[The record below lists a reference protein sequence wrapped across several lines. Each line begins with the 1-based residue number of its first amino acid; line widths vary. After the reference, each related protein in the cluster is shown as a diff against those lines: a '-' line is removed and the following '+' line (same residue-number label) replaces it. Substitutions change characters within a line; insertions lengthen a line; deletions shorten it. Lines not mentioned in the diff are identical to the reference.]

1 MAPDMRGNDAVTGIR
16 VTAVAVDDERIEFSL
31 SDGRAISA
39 PVTWSA
45 RLVKASV
52 AERADY
58 SISPSG
64 TIVEWSTIDEH
75 IALWSMLRVPEQVVL
90 DAAGFERASGPA
102 SA

>member
-1 MAPDMRGNDAVTGIR
+1 VTRVR
-16 VTAVAVDDERIEFSL
+16 VTAASVDDERIEFRL
-31 SDGRAISA
+31 SDGRSISA
-39 PVTWSA
+39 PITWSR
-45 RLVKASV
+45 RLVAATAS
-52 AERADY
+52 ERADY

-64 TIVEWSTIDEH
+64 TVVEWPAVDEH

>member
-1 MAPDMRGNDAVTGIR
+1 MTQIR

-31 SDGRAISA
+31 SDGRSISA
-39 PVTWSA
+39 PVVWSP
-45 RLVKASV
+45 RLVKASA

-64 TIVEWSTIDEH
+64 TVVEWSSIDEH

-90 DAAGFERASGPA
+90 DAAGFERAPGPA

>member
-1 MAPDMRGNDAVTGIR
+1 VTRVR

-31 SDGRAISA
+31 SDGRVISA
-39 PVTWSA
+39 PLTWSR
-45 RLVKASV
+45 RLVAASA

-64 TIVEWSTIDEH
+64 TVVEWPSIDEH
-75 IALWSMLRVPEQVVL
+75 IGLWSMLRVPEEVVL
-90 DAAGFERASGPA
+90 EAAGFDRASGPV

>member
-1 MAPDMRGNDAVTGIR
+1 MPGDDDITPVRITG
-16 VTAVAVDDERIEFSL
+16 VAVDDERIEFSL

-39 PVTWSA
+39 PVSWSR
-45 RLVKASV
+45 RLVRAST

-64 TIVEWSTIDEH
+64 TVVEWPAIDEH
-75 IALWSMLRVPEQVVL
+75 IALWSMLRVPERVVL
-90 DAAGFERASGPA
+90 EAAGFAQASGPA

>member
-1 MAPDMRGNDAVTGIR
+1 MPGHDDVTPIR

-39 PVTWSA
+39 PLTWSR
-45 RLVKASV
+45 RLVAASP

-64 TIVEWSTIDEH
+64 TVVEWPSIDEH
-75 IALWSMLRVPEQVVL
+75 IALWSMLRVPELVVL

>member
-1 MAPDMRGNDAVTGIR
+1 MPGHDDVIR
-16 VTAVAVDDERIEFSL
+16 VRITAVAVDDERIEFSL

-39 PVTWSA
+39 PVSWSH
-45 RLVKASV
+45 RLAEASP

-64 TIVEWSTIDEH
+64 TVVEWPSVDEH
-75 IALWSMLRVPEQVVL
+75 IGLWSMLRVPEEVVL
-90 DAAGFERASGPA
+90 AAAGFDRASGPA

>member
-1 MAPDMRGNDAVTGIR
+1 MPGNDDVTPIR
-16 VTAVAVDDERIEFSL
+16 VTAVAVDDERIEFRL

-39 PVTWSA
+39 PLTWSR
-45 RLVKASV
+45 RLVSASA

-64 TIVEWSTIDEH
+64 TVVEWRSIDEH
-75 IALWSMLRVPEQVVL
+75 IALWSMLRVPEDVVL
-90 DAAGFERASGPA
+90 AAAGFERASGPA

>member
-1 MAPDMRGNDAVTGIR
+1 MPGRDDVTRVR

-31 SDGRAISA
+31 SDGRVISA
-39 PVTWSA
+39 PLTWSR
-45 RLVKASV
+45 RLVAASA

-64 TIVEWSTIDEH
+64 TVVEWPSIDEH
-75 IALWSMLRVPEQVVL
+75 IGLWSMLRVPEEVVL
-90 DAAGFERASGPA
+90 EAAGFDRASGPV

>member
-1 MAPDMRGNDAVTGIR
+1 MTRIR
-16 VTAVAVDDERIEFSL
+16 VTAVTVDDERIEFRL

-39 PVTWSA
+39 PLTWSQ
-45 RLVKASV
+45 RLVRASA

-64 TIVEWSTIDEH
+64 TVVEWPSVDEH
-75 IALWSMLRVPEQVVL
+75 IALWSMLRVPEEVVL

>member
-1 MAPDMRGNDAVTGIR
+1 MTPIR
-16 VTAVAVDDERIEFSL
+16 VITVDVDDDRIAFSL
-31 SDGRAISA
+31 SDGRIISA
-39 PVTWSA
+39 PLTWSR
-45 RLVKASV
+45 RLVTASA

-64 TIVEWSTIDEH
+64 TVVEWPSIDEH
-75 IALWSMLRVPEQVVL
+75 IALWSMLRVPEDVVL

>member
-1 MAPDMRGNDAVTGIR
+1 MPGHDDVTRIR
-16 VTAVAVDDERIEFSL
+16 VTAVSVDDERIEFSL

-39 PVTWSA
+39 PLTWSR
-45 RLVKASV
+45 RLVGASA

-64 TIVEWSTIDEH
+64 TIVEWPSVDEH
-75 IALWSMLRVPEQVVL
+75 IALWSMLRVPEEVVL
-90 DAAGFERASGPA
+90 DAAGFERASGPV

>member
-1 MAPDMRGNDAVTGIR
+1 MPGRDDVTRVR

-39 PVTWSA
+39 PLTWSR
-45 RLVKASV
+45 RLVAASA

-64 TIVEWSTIDEH
+64 TVVEWPSIDEH
-75 IALWSMLRVPEQVVL
+75 IALWSMLRVPEEVVL
-90 DAAGFERASGPA
+90 DAAGFERASGPV

>member
-1 MAPDMRGNDAVTGIR
+1 MSPVRITAVT
-16 VTAVAVDDERIEFSL
+16 VDDQRIEFGL

-39 PVTWSA
+39 PIEWSK
-45 RLVKASV
+45 RLVKASA

-64 TIVEWSTIDEH
+64 TVVEWSSLDEH
-75 IALWSMLRVPEQVVL
+75 IGLWSMLRVPEEFVL
-90 DAAGFERASGPA
+90 DAAGFQRASGPA

>member
-1 MAPDMRGNDAVTGIR
+1 MASDMQGNVDMTPVRVVAAV
-16 VTAVAVDDERIEFSL
+16 VDDERIEFSL

-39 PVTWSA
+39 PVTWSR
-45 RLVKASV
+45 RLVAAST

-64 TIVEWSTIDEH
+64 TVVEWPLIDEH

-90 DAAGFERASGPA
+90 DAAGFE

>member
-1 MAPDMRGNDAVTGIR
+1 MPGRDDVTRVR
-16 VTAVAVDDERIEFSL
+16 VTSVAVDDERIEFSL

-39 PVTWSA
+39 PLTWSR
-45 RLVKASV
+45 RLVAASA

-64 TIVEWSTIDEH
+64 TVVEWPSVDEH
-75 IALWSMLRVPEQVVL
+75 IALWSMLRVPEEVVL
-90 DAAGFERASGPA
+90 AAAGFERVSGPA

>member
-1 MAPDMRGNDAVTGIR
+1 MTPIRITG
-16 VTAVAVDDERIEFSL
+16 VAVDDEHIEFSL
-31 SDGRAISA
+31 SDGRRIAA
-39 PVTWSA
+39 PVTWSR
-45 RLVKASV
+45 RLVAAST

-64 TIVEWSTIDEH
+64 TIVEWPTIDEH

>member
-1 MAPDMRGNDAVTGIR
+1 MTRVR

-31 SDGRAISA
+31 SDGRVISA
-39 PVTWSA
+39 PLTWSR
-45 RLVKASV
+45 RLVEASP

-64 TIVEWSTIDEH
+64 TVVEWPSVDEH
-75 IALWSMLRVPEQVVL
+75 IALWSMLRVPEEVVL
-90 DAAGFERASGPA
+90 AAAGFERASGPA

>member
-1 MAPDMRGNDAVTGIR
+1 MTPIR

-31 SDGRAISA
+31 SDGRVISA
-39 PVTWSA
+39 PVTWSR
-45 RLVKASV
+45 RLVAAST

-64 TIVEWSTIDEH
+64 TVVEWPMIDEH
-75 IALWSMLRVPEQVVL
+75 IGLWSMLRVPEDFVL
-90 DAAGFERASGPA
+90 AAAGFGRASGPA

>member
-1 MAPDMRGNDAVTGIR
+1 MTRIR
-16 VTAVAVDDERIEFSL
+16 VSAVAVDDERIEFSL

-39 PVTWSA
+39 PLTWSR
-45 RLVKASV
+45 RLVAASA

-64 TIVEWSTIDEH
+64 TVVEWPSIDEH
-75 IALWSMLRVPEQVVL
+75 IALWSMLRVPEEVVL